1 MAQPLLPAFLIVQ
14 LLYTVTSVSIL
25 SLWVPDIVENGTES
39 SAALDC
45 VYNFTEEDK
54 DSLEV
59 LWYWRHGLQ
68 PIYQWMPPSTP
79 QILAKKFIPHLE
91 TEFHVTEDNYTRH
104 RALNLVNL
112 DTSLS
117 GVYSCRV
124 SSNLG
129 DSFQSKVMTIYSK
142 PRKSEFL
149 VSRTKN
155 GKANLTCLTR
165 EVYPQ
170 PQIRLLRI
178 TEWGTLQDLSRWSKT
193 VTSWYNGSFHQRTHI
208 ILPVYKPGLVQTTP
222 YVRSA
227 EMVQCEVTIP
237 QTTYKKILYQNWTYG
252 NVLNNSGSS
261 PKLPLSW
268 LLLFYPASHVVL

>member
-39 SAALDC
+39 SAVLDC